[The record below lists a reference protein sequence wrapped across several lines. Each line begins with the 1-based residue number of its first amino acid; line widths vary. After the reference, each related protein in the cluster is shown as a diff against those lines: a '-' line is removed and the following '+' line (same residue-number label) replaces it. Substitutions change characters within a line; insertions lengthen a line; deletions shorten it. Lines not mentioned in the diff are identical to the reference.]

1 MEGVAFMGE
10 LTETLIFAEAEV
22 VLLRGGL
29 LEDCGD
35 FAVDEEDVV

>member
-1 MEGVAFMGE
+1 MGE